1 MQDEKPEEKKKK
13 KKKKR
18 VDGYKN
24 LMSKYGTKSDVSEQY
39 RFERG
44 DPVTDVELTLN
55 YEENGLFAKIIDIP
69 ADDAVS
75 SGFSYGADYEL
86 ENFINESLDE
96 LNFEENASTAIK
108 WSRLYGGAL
117 MVMIIDD
124 GRDLDEPI
132 DWDNIHGID
141 ELLVFERQLVTPD
154 YNSIYTYRPNDRKQ
168 SKFGKPE
175 FYDVSPVYGSQ
186 FRVHESRC
194 LLFKNGTLPQSGSR
208 TEYRFFGMPE
218 YVRIHKAVQETVTSH
233 GNGVKLLDR
242 AVQAIYKM
250 RDLASMLETEEGED
264 IVLRR
269 LQVIDMAKG
278 IINSIAIDADG
289 EDYDY
294 KTLTFSGVKD
304 IVDSACNMLSA
315 VTNIPQTKLF
325 GRSPAGENSTGESDM
340 ENYYTFVKK
349 IQKLNLKNNLGILID
364 IVLTAGAYKGKF
376 KEIPDYK
383 LEFKPLWSLSDTEQA
398 NVDQTKAQTELA
410 KAQTAQIYVDIQALD
425 ASEVRKRLAESGE
438 FTINDILDEEDWDYS
453 KETEV
458 LEESESVKTS
468 GTALSAE
475 PERSSRGENMDAIIP
490 TGCGVIVVKDGKILI
505 GDRKDNGQICGPGG
519 HIEMGE
525 TPEEAAIREAR
536 EEFGINI
543 AETIPLALISD
554 MPDEYC
560 PSQIFLCTEFYGIPV
575 SFNSEMANARF
586 EVISEIWK
594 CDVFLPF
601 KLALTEFMHQV
612 NAVREYNVNADDQW
626 ITTNQGKHIE
636 IGNNGELLKGHP
648 ASIGGGQKIG
658 SENKEQ
664 NPENKGKFVDY
675 EGAREYTKQIKGVV
689 TVKGTEM
696 KSVSGHA
703 AFRMKERGFTVEDV
717 KEALTGSGITYPGNK
732 KHPDA
737 ECYQHKGARLVVSK
751 NGVLITVMDL

>member
-1 MQDEKPEEKKKK
+1 MQDEKPEKKKK
-13 KKKKR
+13 KKKR
-18 VDGYKN
+18 ADGYRN
-24 LMSKYGTKSDVSEQY
+24 LMNRYGTEHDVSEQY

-44 DPVTDVELTLN
+44 DPVMDVELTLN

-75 SGFSYGADYEL
+75 SGFSYGADNEL

-96 LNFEENASTAIK
+96 LDFEENASTAIK

-117 MVMIIDD
+117 MVMVIDD
-124 GRDLDEPI
+124 GGNLDDPV

-141 ELLVFERQLVTPD
+141 ELMVFERQLVTPD
-154 YNSIYTYRPNDRKQ
+154 YNSIYAYRPDDRKH

-175 FYDVSPVYGSQ
+175 FYDVSPVYGNQ

-194 LLFKNGTLPQSGSR
+194 LLFRNGTLPQSGSR

-278 IINSIAIDADG
+278 IINSIAIDAEG

-294 KTLTFSGVKD
+294 KTLAFSGVKEV
-304 IVDSACNMLSA
+304 IDSSCNMLSA

-349 IQKLNLKNNLGILID
+349 IQKLNLKNNLCTLID
-364 IVLTAGAYKGKF
+364 IILAAGSYKGRFEK
-376 KEIPDYK
+376 IPEYK
-383 LEFKPLWSLSDTEQA
+383 LEFKPLWSLSEAEQA
-398 NVDQTKAQTELA
+398 NVDQTRAQVELA
-410 KAQTAQIYVDIQALD
+410 KAQTAQIYVDLQALD

-438 FTINDILDEEDWDYS
+438 FTISDILDEEDWS
-453 KETEV
+453 AVEAVEGIG
-458 LEESESVKTS
+458 ESESVETS

-475 PERSSRGENMDAIIP
+475 PSKGSRDENMDAITP
-490 TGCGVIVVKDGKILI
+490 TGCGVIVVKEGRILI
-505 GDRKDNGQICGPGG
+505 GDRKDNGQVCGPGG

-525 TPEEAAIREAR
+525 TPEEAAVRETR

-543 AETIPLALISD
+543 AETIPLTIISG
-554 MPDEYC
+554 MPAEYC
-560 PSQIFLCTEFYGIPV
+560 ISQVFVCTEFYGVPF
-575 SFNSEMANARF
+575 SFNSEMENARF
-586 EVISEIWK
+586 ENISEIWK
-594 CDVFLPF
+594 CDLFLPF
-601 KLALTEFMHQV
+601 RLALEELLQQLYDLSRHNT
-612 NAVREYNVNADDQW
+612 NVDGHW
-626 ITTNQGKHIE
+626 ITTKRGKHVE
-636 IGNNGELLKGHP
+636 INNNGELLKGHP

-658 SENKEQ
+658 TKTGQ
-664 NPENKGKFVDY
+664 KPDKIGKSVDY
-675 EGAREYTKQIKGVV
+675 KAAGEYTKQIEGVL
-689 TVKGTEM
+689 TVNGTEM

-703 AFRMKERGFTVEDV
+703 AYRMKERGFTVDDV
-717 KEALTGSGITYPGNK
+717 REALTGSGITYPGNK

-737 ECYQHKGARLVVSK
+737 ECYQHKGARFVVSK
-751 NGVLITVMDL
+751 SGVLITVIDL